1 VKAIRVT
8 KFGDPSVLQLEDIA
22 KPSPGPREALI
33 RVHAAGVNY
42 ADIYSRS
49 GTARLPIPFP
59 FTPGSEGA
67 GTVESVGED
76 VTEVNPGDRVA
87 YATRRIGSY
96 AEYHTVSV
104 GQLAPLPNKVS
115 FEEGAAAILQG
126 LTAHYLLS
134 EFYPIKPGST
144 VLVHAAAGGMGL
156 LLVQWLKHLG
166 AVAIGTVSTE
176 EKARAAREAGAD
188 HVILYTKQDFAEEAK
203 KLTGGKGVDYII
215 DGVGKT
221 TFAKNYDALR
231 NRGWATVFGMASGPA
246 EPVSPNALMTKSLT
260 ISGGALFNYMATRD
274 EMLGRS
280 RDVFNA
286 FREGWLKLRIDR
298 RFPLEQAAEAHRLL
312 EGRQTIGKLILKT
325 ES

>member
-1 VKAIRVT
+1 MKAMRVT
-8 KFGDPSVLQLEDIA
+8 KYGDPSVLHLEEIE
-22 KPSPGPREALI
+22 KPKPGPGEALV

-42 ADIYSRS
+42 ADIYFRN
-49 GTARLPIPFP
+49 GAARLPIPFP
-59 FTPGSEGA
+59 FTPGIEGA
-67 GTVESVGED
+67 GTVESVGEG
-76 VTEVNPGDRVA
+76 VSEVKPGDRVA
-87 YATRRIGSY
+87 YATRGIGSY
-96 AEYHTVSV
+96 AEYHGVSV

-126 LTAHYLLS
+126 LTAHYLVH
-134 EFYPIKPGST
+134 EFYPIKRGST

-176 EKARAAREAGAD
+176 EKAKAAREAGAD

-221 TFAKNYDALR
+221 TFTKNYDALK

-246 EPVSPNALMTKSLT
+246 ESVSPNALMTKSLT
-260 ISGGALFNYMATRD
+260 ISGGALFNYMVTRD
-274 EMLGRS
+274 EMLGRA
-280 RDVFNA
+280 RDVFNG

-298 RFPLEQAAEAHRLL
+298 TFPLEQAAEAHRLL

-325 ES
+325 GS